1 MQAKW
6 QAFDDANFEKSY
18 GKDFYHEDLITREG
32 WAKYYFKG
40 KFPNEKAY
48 VRLQIFN
55 PQSGMLVRSFYFM
68 FQKQYQTSLDGR
80 YYVSDPILDEKIV
93 KNGILTELKPVRIKK
108 KDGTTEIKYKPGKVT
123 FTQKKIKDVMSAN
136 KQQENVKTRAIIR
149 TMARYSEKNK
159 IVFLVTPPHLM
170 KYAKLILILIKQ
182 LVDLNFDQSYMTKSN
197 QKPCIF

>member
-1 MQAKW
+1 
-6 QAFDDANFEKSY
+6 
-18 GKDFYHEDLITREG
+18 
-32 WAKYYFKG
+32 
-40 KFPNEKAY
+40 
-48 VRLQIFN
+48 
-55 PQSGMLVRSFYFM
+55 
-68 FQKQYQTSLDGR
+68 
-80 YYVSDPILDEKIV
+80 
-93 KNGILTELKPVRIKK
+93 
-108 KDGTTEIKYKPGKVT
+108 
-123 FTQKKIKDVMSAN
+123 MSAN